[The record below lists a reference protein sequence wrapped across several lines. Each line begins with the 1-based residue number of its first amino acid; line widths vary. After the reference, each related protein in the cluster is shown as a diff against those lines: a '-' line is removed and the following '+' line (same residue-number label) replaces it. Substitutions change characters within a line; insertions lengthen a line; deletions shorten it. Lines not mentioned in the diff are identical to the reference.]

1 MIALLPSPLPGATGI
16 LGSISFEV
24 GYILVTTIFWLGTL
38 YFVDSSALAGRRSD
52 PLLRDSLHWSK
63 VRYVLWTWQGFNVAF
78 IVIGVIVSAASGN
91 HTLANEIA
99 QGNNGATSSI
109 PAKIADISWGLSF
122 GPFVVFIPLFIRAK
136 DPTLRRHFMWLA
148 ILAGLIGLEFLV
160 SGLLGSNPA
169 VAGYMNSEA
178 GSLIGNAVFIVTAGY
193 FLYRAARALVPLNRI
208 SSLEEIPNVSP
219 AMP

>member
-1 MIALLPSPLPGATGI
+1 M
-16 LGSISFEV
+16 
-24 GYILVTTIFWLGTL
+24 
-38 YFVDSSALAGRRSD
+38 
-52 PLLRDSLHWSK
+52 
-63 VRYVLWTWQGFNVAF
+63 RYVLWTWQGFNVAF
-78 IVIGVIVSAASGN
+78 IVLGVIISVVSGN

-109 PAKIADISWGLSF
+109 PATIANISWALSF

-148 ILAGLIGLEFLV
+148 ILAGLIGLEFLA
-160 SGLLGSNPA
+160 SGILGSNPS
-169 VAGYMNSEA
+169 VAGLLNSEA
-178 GSLIGNAVFIVTAGY
+178 GNLVSNAVFIITAGY
-193 FLYRAARALVPLNRI
+193 FLYRAVRALVPLNRI